1 MILRSVT
8 YTSLARP
15 GLQESDL
22 EAIGTT
28 AQRENAARG
37 ITGLL
42 IFNGTH
48 FLQIIEGA
56 PDALRQLIDNLRRDI
71 RHSAVEVRHDDPI
84 GQRSFPGWSM
94 EVVKVSANCSEAK
107 ATVTDRL
114 PETIAPTLKNRV
126 IRMTENISSSASF

>member
-56 PDALRQLIDNLRRDI
+56 PDALRQLNQRR
-71 RHSAVEVRHDDPI
+71 PK
-84 GQRSFPGWSM
+84 
-94 EVVKVSANCSEAK
+94 EVVLE
-107 ATVTDRL
+107 
-114 PETIAPTLKNRV
+114 
-126 IRMTENISSSASF
+126 ISVL